1 MIVLWAGLGI
11 ALALVIDLGLGRFVP
26 EATRYVDVMSL
37 PLIAYALRTSQ
48 RSSMV
53 VGCVSGLVQ
62 DYWLEPRLF
71 GIDGLVKTV
80 LGWALGGIGARFD
93 LNNTWGRFAA
103 GASVHL
109 LDETLQGGIRR
120 LFGETVAPLDPLAL
134 GIRAIVGGV
143 LVAAVLTVVHRL
155 GSRRSAASPPRRKA

>member
-1 MIVLWAGLGI
+1 MIVLWAALGI
-11 ALALVIDLGLGRFVP
+11 ALALIVDLGLGRFFP
-26 EATRYVDVMSL
+26 ELTRYADVMSI

-80 LGWALGGIGARFD
+80 LGWALGGVGARFD

-109 LDETLQGGIRR
+109 LDEALQAAIRG
-120 LFGETVAPLDPLAL
+120 LFGETVAPLDPLAI

-143 LVAAVLTVVHRL
+143 LVAAVLTVVHRA
-155 GSRRSAASPPRRKA
+155 GSRRGAASPPRRKG